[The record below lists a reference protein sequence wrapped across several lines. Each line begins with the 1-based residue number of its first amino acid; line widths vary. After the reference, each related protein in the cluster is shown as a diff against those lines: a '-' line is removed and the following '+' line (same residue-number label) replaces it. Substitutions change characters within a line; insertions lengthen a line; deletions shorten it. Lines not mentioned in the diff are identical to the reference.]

1 MCAFTCVYVIV
12 FARQPVPGGVQL
24 RAPQFQVSMIFGVW
38 HTEGRNSF
46 TFGQRQRSVLLVC
59 DSPSGLQ
66 LKGTQ

>member
-1 MCAFTCVYVIV
+1 MRAFRCVYVIV
-12 FARQPVPGGVQL
+12 FARRPIPGGVQL
-24 RAPQFQVSMIFGVW
+24 RAPQFQVSLIFGVW

-46 TFGQRQRSVLLVC
+46 TFGQRQKSVLLVC